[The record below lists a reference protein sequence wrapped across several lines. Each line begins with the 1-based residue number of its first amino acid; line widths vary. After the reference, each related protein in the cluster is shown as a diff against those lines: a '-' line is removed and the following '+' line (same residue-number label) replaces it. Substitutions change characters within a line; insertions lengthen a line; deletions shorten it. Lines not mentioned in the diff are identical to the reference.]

1 MTALLPPRRIHE
13 TECDQIRGSSNLL
26 KAAAEL
32 SQQAERL
39 GVEVAAFLAKA
50 RAA

>member
-1 MTALLPPRRIHE
+1 MTQAARE
-13 TECDQIRGSSNLL
+13 TGAASGNLL

-39 GVEVAAFLAKA
+39 SVEVAAFLAKA

>member
-1 MTALLPPRRIHE
+1 VTQAAGE
-13 TECDQIRGSSNLL
+13 TGAASSQAL

-39 GVEVAAFLAKA
+39 NAEIAAFLAKA